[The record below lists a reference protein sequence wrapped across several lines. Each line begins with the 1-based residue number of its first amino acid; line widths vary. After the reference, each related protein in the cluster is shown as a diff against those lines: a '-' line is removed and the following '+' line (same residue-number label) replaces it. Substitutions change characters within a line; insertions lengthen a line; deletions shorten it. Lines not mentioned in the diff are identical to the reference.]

1 MSDNILDISSLE
13 IDHVLAGETEIYIVP
28 IVAPVLRKGYS
39 KGNAVESFKQILGS
53 SKIVQSFDVT
63 IDHND
68 ENEPFK
74 IFEDREYCVTD
85 LTSLHNIKEIK
96 RLDCNFGLRVYIPNE
111 NEFKVKIINND
122 ILKET
127 NMPDFNISDLSN
139 GLKFEMLQPL
149 KEAIIKQIGN
159 KNKRGAKQNLFNEK
173 KEKQIISINK
183 SEDFSDIQFLKDNLY
198 NTLDSLIDKVYLD
211 DENLEFRSIVD
222 DKGYNEKVLPTYQKL
237 EQLTADDFN
246 KAKNDKLVVLQKKRE
261 DIINSIFNQ
270 LVTDLWSKSIEADK
284 TRNYKSNDS
293 QYHKSYTQIESK
305 FQEDLGIIPNKVEE
319 QTKKLEKD
327 FETGKNERGEKA
339 RRDME
344 EKIEREER
352 PILTNRIREYEKTLS
367 NKAKNAYHNQ
377 IKVLDANV
385 KNNYDLHVSKI
396 VDDIV
401 QHHQE
406 TIDTKKSELQN
417 IMEKDVETLV
427 QKRSEDVDK
436 LRGEISKLEQD
447 LIHNE
452 TTFNERLDLAVNQK
466 VTDYELKDSQMT
478 DEINWLRVELEKS
491 KRESTD
497 KDESIRSK
505 EMELQNNRSHLD
517 RLNQQLEQSNQTS
530 LSISARAMEIKQQ
543 ALSFSNNDSNQTNF
557 NNFVEPQNIDV
568 GNLLDDGAEKAKRYE
583 RRKKPTFFTWL
594 GGLFLCALL
603 GSGTLFGSHVANAQ
617 EKQDSTTDTQTK
629 VQNSH
634 KTESPQKK

>member
-1 MSDNILDISSLE
+1 M
-13 IDHVLAGETEIYIVP
+13 
-28 IVAPVLRKGYS
+28 
-39 KGNAVESFKQILGS
+39 
-53 SKIVQSFDVT
+53 
-63 IDHND
+63 
-68 ENEPFK
+68 
-74 IFEDREYCVTD
+74 
-85 LTSLHNIKEIK
+85 
-96 RLDCNFGLRVYIPNE
+96 
-111 NEFKVKIINND
+111 
-122 ILKET
+122 
-127 NMPDFNISDLSN
+127 
-139 GLKFEMLQPL
+139 
-149 KEAIIKQIGN
+149 
-159 KNKRGAKQNLFNEK
+159 
-173 KEKQIISINK
+173 SINK
-183 SEDFSDIQFLKDNLY
+183 NEDFSDVQFLKDNLY
-198 NTLDSLIDKVYLD
+198 STLDSLIDKVYLD
-211 DENLEFRSIVD
+211 DENLEFRSIID

-237 EQLTADDFN
+237 EQLTEDDFN
-246 KAKNDKLVVLQKKRE
+246 KTKNDKLVVLQKKRE

-305 FQEDLGIIPNKVEE
+305 FQEDLGVIPNKVEE
-319 QTKKLEKD
+319 QTKKLEKE
-327 FETGKNERGEKA
+327 FEIGKNERSEKA

-367 NKAKNAYHNQ
+367 NKAKNSYNNQ
-377 IKVLDANV
+377 IKVLDASV

-417 IMEKDVETLV
+417 IMEKDVEALV

-452 TTFNERLDLAVNQK
+452 STFNERLDLAVNQK

-543 ALSFSNNDSNQTNF
+543 ALSFSNNDLNQSNF
-557 NNFVEPQNIDV
+557 NKVVEPQNIDI
-568 GNLLDDGAEKAKRYE
+568 GNLLDDGVEKAKRYE

-617 EKQDSTTDTQTK
+617 DTTADTQTK

-634 KTESPQKK
+634 KTELPQKK

>member
-1 MSDNILDISSLE
+1 MSNNVLDISSLE

-28 IVAPVLRKGYS
+28 IVAPVLRKGDS
-39 KGNAVESFKQILGS
+39 KGNAVDCFKQILGS

-74 IFEDREYCVTD
+74 IFEDREYCITD
-85 LTSLHNIKEIK
+85 LTSLHNIKEVK
-96 RLDCNFGLRVYIPNE
+96 RPDCNFGLRLYMPHKNKSKL
-111 NEFKVKIINND
+111 KVINND
-122 ILKET
+122 ILKEINFT
-127 NMPDFNISDLSN
+127 GFDISDLSK
-139 GLKFEMLQPL
+139 GLNFETLQPL
-149 KEAIIKQIGN
+149 KDAIIEQIQN
-159 KNKRGAKQNLFNEK
+159 KNGAKQKLFNEK
-173 KEKQIISINK
+173 QNKQVIAINK
-183 SEDFSDIQFLKDNLY
+183 TEDSSDIQFLKSNLY

-222 DKGYNEKVLPTYQKL
+222 DKGYNEEILPTYRKL
-237 EQLTADDFN
+237 EQLTEDDFN
-246 KAKNDKLVVLQKKRE
+246 KAKNDKLAVLEKKRE
-261 DIINSIFNQ
+261 DIINTIFNQ
-270 LVTDLWSKSIEADK
+270 LVNDLWSKSIEADK
-284 TRNYKSNDS
+284 MRNYKSNDS
-293 QYHKSYTQIESK
+293 QYHRTYTQIESK
-305 FQEDLGIIPNKVEE
+305 LQEDLGVIPKKVEE
-319 QTKKLEKD
+319 QTKKLEKE
-327 FETGKNERGEKA
+327 FETSKNERSEKA

-344 EKIEREER
+344 ERIEREER
-352 PILTNRIREYEKTLS
+352 PILTNRIREFEKTLS
-367 NKAKNAYHNQ
+367 DKAKNAYNNQ

-385 KNNYDLHVSKI
+385 KNDYDLHITKI

-406 TIDTKKSELQN
+406 TIASKKSELQN

-447 LIHNE
+447 LIYNE
-452 TTFNERLDLAVNQK
+452 ATFNERLDLAVNQK

-491 KRESTD
+491 KRESAD

-543 ALSFSNNDSNQTNF
+543 ALSFSNIESNQSNF
-557 NNFVEPQNIDV
+557 SKVAGPQNIDV
-568 GNLLDDGAEKAKRYE
+568 GNLLDDDAEKAKRYE

-594 GGLFLCALL
+594 GGLFLCAVL
-603 GSGTLFGSHVANAQ
+603 GSGTLFGSHVANNQ
-617 EKQDSTTDTQTK
+617 EKQDNNTETQTH
-629 VQNSH
+629 VQNSQ
-634 KTESPQKK
+634 KTELSKNK

>member
-1 MSDNILDISSLE
+1 MSNNVLDISSLE

-28 IVAPVLRKGYS
+28 IVAPVLRKGDS
-39 KGNAVESFKQILGS
+39 KGNAVDCFKQILGS

-74 IFEDREYCVTD
+74 IFEDREYCITD
-85 LTSLHNIKEIK
+85 LTSLHNIKEVK
-96 RLDCNFGLRVYIPNE
+96 RPDCNFGLRLYMPHKNKSKL
-111 NEFKVKIINND
+111 KVINND
-122 ILKET
+122 ILKEINFT
-127 NMPDFNISDLSN
+127 GFDISDLSK
-139 GLKFEMLQPL
+139 GLNFETLQPL
-149 KEAIIKQIGN
+149 KDAIIEQIQN
-159 KNKRGAKQNLFNEK
+159 KNGAKQKLFNEK
-173 KEKQIISINK
+173 QNKQVIAINK
-183 SEDFSDIQFLKDNLY
+183 TEDSSDIQFLKSNLY

-222 DKGYNEKVLPTYQKL
+222 DKGYNEEILPTYRKL
-237 EQLTADDFN
+237 EQLTEDDFN
-246 KAKNDKLVVLQKKRE
+246 KAKNDKLAVLEKKRE
-261 DIINSIFNQ
+261 DIINTIFNQ
-270 LVTDLWSKSIEADK
+270 LVNDLWSKSIEADK
-284 TRNYKSNDS
+284 MRNYKSNDS
-293 QYHKSYTQIESK
+293 QYHRTYTQIESK
-305 FQEDLGIIPNKVEE
+305 LQEDLGVIPKKVEE
-319 QTKKLEKD
+319 QTKKLEKE
-327 FETGKNERGEKA
+327 FETSKNERSEKA

-344 EKIEREER
+344 ERIEREER
-352 PILTNRIREYEKTLS
+352 PILTNRIREFEKTLS
-367 NKAKNAYHNQ
+367 DKAKNAYNNQ

-385 KNNYDLHVSKI
+385 KNDYDLHITKI

-406 TIDTKKSELQN
+406 TIASKKSELQN

-452 TTFNERLDLAVNQK
+452 ATFNERLDLAVNQK

-491 KRESTD
+491 KRESAD

-543 ALSFSNNDSNQTNF
+543 ALSFSNIESNQSTF
-557 NNFVEPQNIDV
+557 SKVAGPQNIDV
-568 GNLLDDGAEKAKRYE
+568 GNLLDDDAEKAKRYE

-594 GGLFLCALL
+594 GGLFLCAVL
-603 GSGTLFGSHVANAQ
+603 GSGTLFGSHVANSQ
-617 EKQDSTTDTQTK
+617 EKQDNNTETQTH
-629 VQNSH
+629 VQNSQ
-634 KTESPQKK
+634 KTELSKNK

>member
-1 MSDNILDISSLE
+1 MRNNVLDISSLE

-85 LTSLHNIKEIK
+85 LTSLHNIKENK
-96 RLDCNFGLRVYIPNE
+96 RLDCNFGLRIYIPHE
-111 NEFKVKIINND
+111 NEFKVNVINND
-122 ILKET
+122 ILKEL
-127 NMPDFNISDLSN
+127 NMPDFDISDISK
-139 GLKFEMLQPL
+139 GLKFETLQPL
-149 KEAIIKQIGN
+149 KDAIIKQIQ
-159 KNKRGAKQNLFNEK
+159 NKRGAKQKLSNEK
-173 KEKQIISINK
+173 KKKQIMSINK
-183 SEDFSDIQFLKDNLY
+183 NEDFSDVQFLKDNLY
-198 NTLDSLIDKVYLD
+198 STLDSLIDKVYLD
-211 DENLEFRSIVD
+211 DENLEFRSIID

-237 EQLTADDFN
+237 EQLTEDDFN
-246 KAKNDKLVVLQKKRE
+246 KTKNDKLVVLQKKRE

-305 FQEDLGIIPNKVEE
+305 FQEDLGVIPNKVEE
-319 QTKKLEKD
+319 QTKKLEKE
-327 FETGKNERGEKA
+327 FEIGKNERSEKA

-367 NKAKNAYHNQ
+367 NKAKNSYNNQ
-377 IKVLDANV
+377 IKVLDASV

-417 IMEKDVETLV
+417 IMEKDVEALV

-452 TTFNERLDLAVNQK
+452 STFNERLDLAVNQK

-543 ALSFSNNDSNQTNF
+543 ALSFSNNDLNQSNF
-557 NNFVEPQNIDV
+557 NKVVEPQNIDI
-568 GNLLDDGAEKAKRYE
+568 GNLLDDGVEKAKRYE

-617 EKQDSTTDTQTK
+617 DSTADTQTK

-634 KTESPQKK
+634 KTELPQKK